1 METERISWIATS
13 YASVHE
19 KYNKRLP
26 SKREKVVWSGSRIN
40 LRSIN
45 NNKVNGVTVNTP
57 KKIYILNLHKISH
70 AQPDQIQLIF
80 FCEKKNNIS
89 KTILQKGENKNYT
102 HNAAEKWS
110 ENIGDTI
117 LSSCCVNA
125 SNKSDFFLSYRKLCS
140 SVCVWACDYVS
151 RKIHWNQVPCIRT
164 C

>member
-57 KKIYILNLHKISH
+57 KKYILNLHKISH

-80 FCEKKNNIS
+80 FVKK
-89 KTILQKGENKNYT
+89 KTIFRKQFCKRAKTKTTHTTLQKNGLKTSEIRFYYLVVWMHRINLIFFFHTENC
-102 HNAAEKWS
+102 A
-110 ENIGDTI
+110 
-117 LSSCCVNA
+117 
-125 SNKSDFFLSYRKLCS
+125 R
-140 SVCVWACDYVS
+140 VCVCEHVIMSVEKSIEIKCLA
-151 RKIHWNQVPCIRT
+151 
-164 C
+164 